1 MNMIALNTTTQLR
14 QAKRSTVKVKAPMAT
29 KSNIDVKPAASAKH
43 SDHQSGTAKRLVSTK
58 SLSREEWLQ
67 FRKQGIGS
75 SDAAAACGI
84 HPYLSM
90 LELWM
95 IKTGRMTSNI
105 DQSIEGYSP
114 LYWGNTL
121 EPMVAKYYQEH
132 TGNKVRRV
140 NAILQH
146 PDPDNHFML
155 ANLDYAITGSD
166 EVQILECKTAGEHG
180 VKLWRHGVPLYV
192 TCQVQHQLAVTGK
205 SAAHICVLLC
215 GHEAKI
221 YKVERDERL
230 IASITEHERL
240 FWQYVETDTPP
251 TPDHS
256 ESAARALKQLY
267 PKPEP
272 SSKVNLTD
280 DNGANKLFDKLLSYR
295 ASIQEIE
302 ERHDQVKHQ
311 LQTLIADN
319 EIAVFEKGAISW
331 KRSKDSTTL
340 DSKALLK
347 AKPELLKQFSKT
359 RQGSRR
365 FVILNDNQASTHS
378 TINKTIESIQYTQT
392 AHKAHL

>member
-1 MNMIALNTTTQLR
+1 MNMIALNNTTTQPR
-14 QAKRSTVKVKAPMAT
+14 VKRVTVKSKASIKARHNSAELPTTKIEGKTVK
-29 KSNIDVKPAASAKH
+29 SSAI
-43 SDHQSGTAKRLVSTK
+43 QSSTPKRLVNTK
-58 SLSREEWLQ
+58 SLSREEWLAV
-67 FRKQGIGS
+67 RKQGIGS

-95 IKTGRMTSNI
+95 IKTGRMESSI
-105 DQSIEGYSP
+105 DESLEGYSP

-146 PDPDNHFML
+146 PDPDKHFML
-155 ANLDYAITGSD
+155 ANLDYSVVGPDKI
-166 EVQILECKTAGEHG
+166 QILECKTAGEHG
-180 VKLWRHGVPLYV
+180 AKLWKHGVPLYV

-205 SAAHICVLLC
+205 TAAHICVLLC

-230 IASITEHERL
+230 IQSIMEHERL
-240 FWQYVETDTPP
+240 FWQYVQTDTPP

-267 PKPEP
+267 PNPKP
-272 SSKVNLTD
+272 SSKVDLRD
-280 DNGANKLFDKLLSYR
+280 DDGANKLFEQLLSYR
-295 ASIQEIE
+295 DYMQELE
-302 ERHDQVKHQ
+302 QRHDQVKHQ

-319 EIAVFEKGAISW
+319 EVAVFEKGAISW
-331 KRSKDSTTL
+331 KRSKDSVGL
-340 DSKALLK
+340 DSKAVIK
-347 AKPELLKQFSKT
+347 AYPELLAKFSKT

-365 FVILNDNQASTHS
+365 FVILN
-378 TINKTIESIQYTQT
+378 E
-392 AHKAHL
+392 

>member
-1 MNMIALNTTTQLR
+1 MNTIALNNSTTQQSASRNL
-14 QAKRSTVKVKAPMAT
+14 SVKVKPPAT
-29 KSNIDVKPAASAKH
+29 TGRPSPVN
-43 SDHQSGTAKRLVSTK
+43 QSTTAKRLVNTK
-58 SLSREEWLQ
+58 ALSHEDWLKV
-67 FRKQGIGS
+67 RKQGIGS
-75 SDAAAACGI
+75 SDAAACGI
-84 HPYLSM
+84 HPFLSM

-95 IKTGRMTSNI
+95 IKTGRLHSHLNDDI
-105 DQSIEGYSP
+105 DGYSP

-146 PDPDNHFML
+146 PDPDNYFML

-166 EVQILECKTAGEHG
+166 EVQILECKTTGEHG
-180 VKLWRHGVPLYV
+180 AKLWKKGVPLYV

-205 SAAHICVLLC
+205 QAAHICVLIC

-221 YKVERDERL
+221 FKVERDEQL
-230 IASITEHERL
+230 INSILWHERL

-267 PKPEP
+267 PTPKP
-272 SSKVNLTD
+272 SSKIDLSAD
-280 DNGANKLFDKLLSYR
+280 DGANKLFTKLLAQR
-295 ASIQEIE
+295 ASIDELQQQ
-302 ERHDQVKHQ
+302 HDQIKHQ
-311 LQTLIADN
+311 LQTLIKDH
-319 EIAVFEKGAISW
+319 EVAVFDQGAISW

-347 AKPELLKQFSKT
+347 AKPELLTQFSKT
-359 RQGSRR
+359 RPGSRR
-365 FVILNDNQASTHS
+365 FVILSDS
-378 TINKTIESIQYTQT
+378 
-392 AHKAHL
+392 

>member
-1 MNMIALNTTTQLR
+1 MNMIALTTNIQPR
-14 QAKRSTVKVKAPMAT
+14 QAKRATAKVKAKHRIEDMPT
-29 KSNIDVKPAASAKH
+29 LKVENKTVKPSASQAA
-43 SDHQSGTAKRLVSTK
+43 TAKRLVNTK
-58 SLSREEWLQ
+58 DLSHEDWLQ
-67 FRKQGIGS
+67 VRKQGIGS

-95 IKTGRMTSNI
+95 IKTGRMSSDIDASNNNG
-105 DQSIEGYSP
+105 IEGYSP

-146 PDPDNHFML
+146 PDPDKAFML
-155 ANLDYAITGSD
+155 ANLDYAITGCT
-166 EVQILECKTAGEHG
+166 EAQILECKTAGEHG
-180 VKLWRHGVPLYV
+180 AKLWKHGVPLYV

-205 SAAHICVLLC
+205 QAAHICVLLC

-230 IASITEHERL
+230 IASIMEHERL

-267 PKPEP
+267 PTAKP
-272 SSKVNLTD
+272 SSKVDLRD
-280 DNGANKLFDKLLSYR
+280 DDGANKLFEQLLSYR
-295 ASIQEIE
+295 DYMQELE
-302 ERHDQVKHQ
+302 QRHDKVKHQ
-311 LQTLIADN
+311 LQTLIA
-319 EIAVFEKGAISW
+319 EHEVAIFEKGAISW
-331 KRSKDSTTL
+331 KRSKDSVSL
-340 DSKALLK
+340 DSKAVIK
-347 AKPELLKQFSKT
+347 AHPELLAKFSKT

-365 FVILNDNQASTHS
+365 FVVLND
-378 TINKTIESIQYTQT
+378 
-392 AHKAHL
+392 

>member
-1 MNMIALNTTTQLR
+1 MNMIALNTTTQPR
-14 QAKRSTVKVKAPMAT
+14 IKRVNVKGKASRVAKPET
-29 KSNIDVKPAASAKH
+29 KDKPAELTLKQNETVGRPTQANTST
-43 SDHQSGTAKRLVSTK
+43 TAKRLVNTK
-58 SLSREEWLQ
+58 DLSREDWLQ

-95 IKTGRMTSNI
+95 IKTGRMSSDI
-105 DQSIEGYSP
+105 DESIEGYSP

-121 EPMVAKYYQEH
+121 EPMVAKFYQEH

-146 PDPDNHFML
+146 PDPDKHFML
-155 ANLDYAITGSD
+155 ANLDYAITGSN

-180 VKLWRHGVPLYV
+180 AKLWKHGVPLYV

-205 SAAHICVLLC
+205 TAAHICVLLC

-230 IASITEHERL
+230 IQSIMEHERL

-267 PKPEP
+267 PAPRP
-272 SSKVNLTD
+272 SSKVDLTD
-280 DNGANKLFDKLLSYR
+280 DDGANRLFEQLLSYR
-295 ASIQEIE
+295 DYMKELE

-311 LQTLIADN
+311 LQSLIQDN

-331 KRSKDSTTL
+331 KRSKDSVGL
-340 DSKALLK
+340 DSKALIK
-347 AKPELLKQFSKT
+347 AHPELLSQFSKT

-365 FVILNDNQASTHS
+365 FVILNDN
-378 TINKTIESIQYTQT
+378 
-392 AHKAHL
+392 

>member
-1 MNMIALNTTTQLR
+1 MNMIALNNTTTTQPRL
-14 QAKRSTVKVKAPMAT
+14 KRATVKSKTPLNARHNSEALPKPKVGNKP
-29 KSNIDVKPAASAKH
+29 VKPAAT
-43 SDHQSGTAKRLVSTK
+43 QSSTPKRLVNTK
-58 SLSREEWLQ
+58 DLSREDWLQ

-84 HPYLSM
+84 HPFLSM

-95 IKTGRMTSNI
+95 IKTGRLESSVDESI
-105 DQSIEGYSP
+105 DGYAP

-140 NAILQH
+140 NAVLQH

-155 ANLDYAITGSD
+155 ANLDYAVVGSD

-180 VKLWRHGVPLYV
+180 AKLWKDGVPLYV

-205 SAAHICVLLC
+205 TAAHICVLLC

-221 YKVERDERL
+221 FKVERDERL
-230 IASITEHERL
+230 IESIMEHERL
-240 FWQYVETDTPP
+240 FWQYVATDTPP

-267 PKPEP
+267 PNPKP
-272 SSKVNLTD
+272 SSKVDLTND
-280 DNGANKLFDKLLSYR
+280 DGANKLFEQLLSYR
-295 ASIQEIE
+295 DYMQELE
-302 ERHDQVKHQ
+302 QRHDQIKHQ

-319 EIAVFEKGAISW
+319 EVAVFEKGAISW
-331 KRSKDSTTL
+331 KRSKDSVSL
-340 DSKALLK
+340 DSKAVIK
-347 AKPELLKQFSKT
+347 AHPELLTKFSKT

-365 FVILNDNQASTHS
+365 FVVLND
-378 TINKTIESIQYTQT
+378 
-392 AHKAHL
+392 

>member
-1 MNMIALNTTTQLR
+1 MNLIALNNTTTTQLKP
-14 QAKRSTVKVKAPMAT
+14 KRSTMTGKASRTAKPKT
-29 KSNIDVKPAASAKH
+29 KAKSAEVALKQNKTVDKPVQAKT
-43 SDHQSGTAKRLVSTK
+43 STIAKRLVNTK
-58 SLSREEWLQ
+58 DLSREDWLQ
-67 FRKQGIGS
+67 VRRQGIGS

-95 IKTGRMTSNI
+95 IKTGRMSSNI
-105 DQSIEGYSP
+105 DASSNNGIDGYSP

-140 NAILQH
+140 NAVLQH
-146 PDPDNHFML
+146 PNPDKAFML
-155 ANLDYAITGSD
+155 ANLDYAITGND

-180 VKLWRHGVPLYV
+180 AKLWRDGVPLYV

-205 SAAHICVLLC
+205 QAAHICVLLC

-230 IASITEHERL
+230 IESIMEHERL

-267 PKPEP
+267 PTPKP
-272 SSKVNLTD
+272 SSKVDLRGD
-280 DNGANKLFDKLLSYR
+280 DGANKLFEQLLRYR
-295 ASIQEIE
+295 ASMEDIE
-302 ERHDQVKHQ
+302 QHHDQVKHQ

-319 EIAVFEKGAISW
+319 EVAVFDKGAISW
-331 KRSKDSTTL
+331 KRSKDSVGL
-340 DSKALLK
+340 DSKAVIK
-347 AKPELLKQFSKT
+347 AYPELLKQFSKT
-359 RQGSRR
+359 KQGSRR
-365 FVILNDNQASTHS
+365 FVVLNN
-378 TINKTIESIQYTQT
+378 
-392 AHKAHL
+392 

>member
-1 MNMIALNTTTQLR
+1 MNTIALNHIAQLR
-14 QAKRSTVKVKAPMAT
+14 QTKRATVKVKTPINT
-29 KSNIDVKPAASAKH
+29 T
-43 SDHQSGTAKRLVSTK
+43 QLTTAKRLVNTK
-58 SLSREEWLQ
+58 NLSHEKWLQ
-67 FRKQGIGS
+67 VRKQGIGS

-95 IKTGRMTSNI
+95 IKTGRLHSHLDDDI
-105 DQSIEGYSP
+105 DGYSP

-146 PDPDNHFML
+146 PDPDNRFML
-155 ANLDYAITGSD
+155 ANLDYAITGND

-180 VKLWRHGVPLYV
+180 AKLWKHGVPLYV

-205 SAAHICVLLC
+205 QAAHICVLIC

-221 YKVERDERL
+221 FKVERDERL
-230 IASITEHERL
+230 IASIIEHERL

-256 ESAARALKQLY
+256 ESAARALKLLY
-267 PKPEP
+267 PTPKS
-272 SSKVNLTD
+272 SSKVDLRED
-280 DNGANKLFDKLLSYR
+280 DGANKLFEQLLSYR
-295 ASIQEIE
+295 DYMQELE

-311 LQTLIADN
+311 LQSLIQDN

-331 KRSKDSTTL
+331 KRSKDSISL
-340 DSKALLK
+340 DSKALTK
-347 AKPELLKQFSKT
+347 AHPELLEQFSKT

-365 FVILNDNQASTHS
+365 FVILNDN
-378 TINKTIESIQYTQT
+378 
-392 AHKAHL
+392 

>member
-1 MNMIALNTTTQLR
+1 MNMIALNNTTTQPRL
-14 QAKRSTVKVKAPMAT
+14 KRATVKNKVPLNARHNNEDKPKSKVDNKA
-29 KSNIDVKPAASAKH
+29 VKPSAN
-43 SDHQSGTAKRLVSTK
+43 QSITAKRLVNTK
-58 SLSREEWLQ
+58 NLSREDWLQ

-95 IKTGRMTSNI
+95 IKTGRMSSDIDESNNNGI
-105 DQSIEGYSP
+105 DGYSP

-146 PDPDNHFML
+146 PDPDKHFML

-180 VKLWRHGVPLYV
+180 AKLWKHGVPIYV

-205 SAAHICVLLC
+205 TAAHICVLLC

-230 IASITEHERL
+230 IASIIEHERL
-240 FWQYVETDTPP
+240 FWQYVEADTPP

-267 PKPEP
+267 PTPEL
-272 SSKVNLTD
+272 SSKVDLRED
-280 DNGANKLFDKLLSYR
+280 DGANKLFEQLLSYR
-295 ASIQEIE
+295 DYMQELE
-302 ERHDQVKHQ
+302 QRHDQVKHQ
-311 LQTLIADN
+311 LQSLIQDN
-319 EIAVFEKGAISW
+319 EVAVFEKGAISW
-331 KRSKDSTTL
+331 KRSKDSIGL
-340 DSKALLK
+340 DSKAVLK
-347 AKPELLKQFSKT
+347 AHPELLANFSKT

-365 FVILNDNQASTHS
+365 FVILNDG
-378 TINKTIESIQYTQT
+378 
-392 AHKAHL
+392 

>member
-1 MNMIALNTTTQLR
+1 MNMIALNNTTIIQPR
-14 QAKRSTVKVKAPMAT
+14 AKRVTVKSKASIKARHNSEELPKPKIEGKTVK
-29 KSNIDVKPAASAKH
+29 SSAI
-43 SDHQSGTAKRLVSTK
+43 QSSTPKRLVNTK
-58 SLSREEWLQ
+58 NLSREDWLQ

-95 IKTGRMTSNI
+95 IKTGRMSSDIDASNNNG
-105 DQSIEGYSP
+105 IEGYSP

-146 PDPDNHFML
+146 PDSDKHFML
-155 ANLDYAITGSD
+155 ANLDYSVVGSD

-180 VKLWRHGVPLYV
+180 AKLWKHGVPLYV

-205 SAAHICVLLC
+205 TAAHICVLLC
-215 GHEAKI
+215 GHEAKV

-230 IASITEHERL
+230 IESIIEHERL

-256 ESAARALKQLY
+256 ESAARALKLLY
-267 PKPEP
+267 PTPEP
-272 SSKVNLTD
+272 SSKIDLTD
-280 DNGANKLFDKLLSYR
+280 DDGANKLFEQLLSYR
-295 ASIQEIE
+295 DYMQELE
-302 ERHDQVKHQ
+302 QRHDQVKHQ
-311 LQTLIADN
+311 LQSLIQDN
-319 EIAVFEKGAISW
+319 EIAVFSMGAISW
-331 KRSKDSTTL
+331 KRSKDSISL
-340 DSKALLK
+340 DSKAVIK
-347 AKPELLKQFSKT
+347 AHPELLSQFSKT

-365 FVILNDNQASTHS
+365 FVILNDN
-378 TINKTIESIQYTQT
+378 
-392 AHKAHL
+392 

>member
-1 MNMIALNTTTQLR
+1 MNMIALNNTNTTQPRL
-14 QAKRSTVKVKAPMAT
+14 KRATVKSKSSLSARHNSEELPKPKVEGKTVKSSA
-29 KSNIDVKPAASAKH
+29 NQAS
-43 SDHQSGTAKRLVSTK
+43 TAKRLVNTK
-58 SLSREEWLQ
+58 TLSREDWLQ

-95 IKTGRMTSNI
+95 IKTGRMESSI
-105 DQSIEGYSP
+105 DESIEGYSP

-146 PDPDNHFML
+146 PDPDKQFML

-180 VKLWRHGVPLYV
+180 AKLWKHGVPLYV

-205 SAAHICVLLC
+205 TAAHICVLLC

-230 IASITEHERL
+230 IESIMEHERL
-240 FWQYVETDTPP
+240 FWLYVATDTPP

-267 PKPEP
+267 PNPKP
-272 SSKVNLTD
+272 SSKVDLTD
-280 DNGANKLFDKLLSYR
+280 DDGANKLFEQLLSYR
-295 ASIQEIE
+295 DYMQELE
-302 ERHDQVKHQ
+302 QRHDQVKHQ
-311 LQTLIADN
+311 LQSLIQDN
-319 EIAVFEKGAISW
+319 EVAVFSMGAISW
-331 KRSKDSTTL
+331 KRSKDSVGL
-340 DSKALLK
+340 DSKAVIK
-347 AKPELLKQFSKT
+347 AHPELLAKFSKT

-365 FVILNDNQASTHS
+365 FVVLND
-378 TINKTIESIQYTQT
+378 
-392 AHKAHL
+392 

>member
-1 MNMIALNTTTQLR
+1 MNMIALNNTTTTQPRL
-14 QAKRSTVKVKAPMAT
+14 KRATVKGKVPLNARQNSEEVPKPKVEN
-29 KSNIDVKPAASAKH
+29 KSVKPSANQVI
-43 SDHQSGTAKRLVSTK
+43 SAKRLVNTK
-58 SLSREEWLQ
+58 NLSREDWLQ

-84 HPYLSM
+84 HPFLSM

-95 IKTGRMTSNI
+95 IKTGRMASNI
-105 DQSIEGYSP
+105 DEGADGYAP

-140 NAILQH
+140 NAILKH
-146 PDPDNHFML
+146 PEQRFML

-180 VKLWRHGVPLYV
+180 AKLWKHGVPLYV

-205 SAAHICVLLC
+205 QAAHICVLLC

-230 IASITEHERL
+230 IESIIEHERL

-256 ESAARALKQLY
+256 ESAARALKHLY
-267 PKPEP
+267 PAPKP
-272 SSKVNLTD
+272 SSKVDLRD
-280 DNGANKLFDKLLSYR
+280 DDGANKLFEQLLSYR
-295 ASIQEIE
+295 DYMQELE
-302 ERHDQVKHQ
+302 QRHDQVKHQ
-311 LQTLIADN
+311 LQSLIQDN
-319 EIAVFEKGAISW
+319 EVAVFEKGAISW
-331 KRSKDSTTL
+331 KRSKDSVGL
-340 DSKALLK
+340 DSKAVIK
-347 AKPELLKQFSKT
+347 VHPELLAKFSKT
-359 RQGSRR
+359 KQGSRR
-365 FVILNDNQASTHS
+365 FVVLND
-378 TINKTIESIQYTQT
+378 
-392 AHKAHL
+392 

>member
-1 MNMIALNTTTQLR
+1 MNMIALNNTNTTQPRL
-14 QAKRSTVKVKAPMAT
+14 KRATVKGKVPLNARYNSVELPKPKAENKP
-29 KSNIDVKPAASAKH
+29 VKPSAN
-43 SDHQSGTAKRLVSTK
+43 QSSTAKRLVNTK
-58 SLSREEWLQ
+58 NLSHDKWLEV
-67 FRKQGIGS
+67 RKQGIGS

-84 HPYLSM
+84 HPFLSM

-95 IKTGRMTSNI
+95 IKTGRMASNI
-105 DQSIEGYSP
+105 DASNNNGIDGYSP

-121 EPMVAKYYQEH
+121 EPMVAKYYQKH

-166 EVQILECKTAGEHG
+166 EVQILECKTTGEHG
-180 VKLWRHGVPLYV
+180 AKLWKHGVPLYV

-205 SAAHICVLLC
+205 TAAHICVLLC

-230 IASITEHERL
+230 IESIMEHERL
-240 FWQYVETDTPP
+240 FWQYVQTDTPP

-272 SSKVNLTD
+272 NSKIDFKND
-280 DNGANKLFDKLLSYR
+280 GGANKLFEQLLSYR
-295 ASIQEIE
+295 DYMQELE
-302 ERHDQVKHQ
+302 QRHDQVKHQ
-311 LQTLIADN
+311 LQSLIKDHEVAIFD
-319 EIAVFEKGAISW
+319 KGAISW
-331 KRSKDSTTL
+331 KRSKDSVSL
-340 DSKALLK
+340 DTKAVIK
-347 AKPELLKQFSKT
+347 AHPELLTQFSKT

-365 FVILNDNQASTHS
+365 FVVLND
-378 TINKTIESIQYTQT
+378 
-392 AHKAHL
+392 

>member
-1 MNMIALNTTTQLR
+1 LAKPSTNQL
-14 QAKRSTVKVKAPMAT
+14 T
-29 KSNIDVKPAASAKH
+29 
-43 SDHQSGTAKRLVSTK
+43 TAKRLVNTK
-58 SLSREEWLQ
+58 DLSHEKWLEV
-67 FRKQGIGS
+67 RKQGIGS

-95 IKTGRMTSNI
+95 IKNGRLHSHLNDDI
-105 DQSIEGYSP
+105 DGYSP

-121 EPMVAKYYQEH
+121 EPMVAKYYQQH

-155 ANLDYAITGSD
+155 ANLDYAITGND

-180 VKLWRHGVPLYV
+180 AKLWKHGVPLYV

-205 SAAHICVLLC
+205 QAAHICVLLY

-221 YKVERDERL
+221 YKVERDEQL
-230 IASITEHERL
+230 IASITEQERL

-256 ESAARALKQLY
+256 ESAARALKLLY
-267 PKPEP
+267 PTPKP
-272 SSKVNLTD
+272 SSKVDLRD
-280 DNGANKLFDKLLSYR
+280 DDGANKLFNKLLGYR
-295 ASIQEIE
+295 DAIQEAE
-302 ERHDQVKHQ
+302 QRHDQVKHQ

-319 EIAVFEKGAISW
+319 EVAVFEKGAISW
-331 KRSKDSTTL
+331 KRSKDSIGL
-340 DSKALLK
+340 DSNAVIKAH
-347 AKPELLKQFSKT
+347 PELLVKFSKT
-359 RQGSRR
+359 KQGSRR
-365 FVILNDNQASTHS
+365 FVVLND
-378 TINKTIESIQYTQT
+378 
-392 AHKAHL
+392 

>member
-1 MNMIALNTTTQLR
+1 MNLIALNTTTQPR
-14 QAKRSTVKVKAPMAT
+14 HTKRTTVKVKTPIKT
-29 KSNIDVKPAASAKH
+29 KHGIEDMPKSKLESKPVKPSA
-43 SDHQSGTAKRLVSTK
+43 HQSSTAKRLVNTK
-58 SLSREEWLQ
+58 DLSREDWLQ

-105 DQSIEGYSP
+105 DESIEGYSP

-140 NAILQH
+140 NAVLQH
-146 PDPDNHFML
+146 SDPDNPFML
-155 ANLDYAITGSD
+155 ANLDYAITGND

-180 VKLWRHGVPLYV
+180 AKLWKNGVPLYV

-205 SAAHICVLLC
+205 TAAHICVLLC

-221 YKVERDERL
+221 YKVERDECL
-230 IASITEHERL
+230 IESIIEHERL
-240 FWQYVETDTPP
+240 FWQYVATDTPP

-256 ESAARALKQLY
+256 ESAARALKLLY
-267 PKPEP
+267 PAPKP
-272 SSKVNLTD
+272 SSKVDLRED
-280 DNGANKLFDKLLSYR
+280 DGANRLFEKLLSYR
-295 ASIQEIE
+295 NSIADLEQQ
-302 ERHDQVKHQ
+302 HDQVKHQ
-311 LQTLIADN
+311 LQSLIQDN

-331 KRSKDSTTL
+331 KRSKDSVGL
-340 DSKALLK
+340 DSKAVIK
-347 AKPELLKQFSKT
+347 AHPELLVTFSKT

-365 FVILNDNQASTHS
+365 FVILND
-378 TINKTIESIQYTQT
+378 
-392 AHKAHL
+392 

>member
-1 MNMIALNTTTQLR
+1 MNTIALNHITKLR
-14 QAKRSTVKVKAPMAT
+14 QAKRATVKVKAPIT
-29 KSNIDVKPAASAKH
+29 ST
-43 SDHQSGTAKRLVSTK
+43 QSTTAKRLVNTK
-58 SLSREEWLQ
+58 NLSHEKWLEV
-67 FRKQGIGS
+67 RKQGIGS

-95 IKTGRMTSNI
+95 IKTGRLHSHLDDDI
-105 DQSIEGYSP
+105 DGYSP

-146 PDPDNHFML
+146 PDPNNHFML

-180 VKLWRHGVPLYV
+180 AKLWKHGVPLYV

-205 SAAHICVLLC
+205 HAAHICVLLC

-221 YKVERDERL
+221 FKVERDEQL
-230 IASITEHERL
+230 IASIIEHECQ
-240 FWQYVETDTPP
+240 FWQYVQTDTPP

-267 PKPEP
+267 PTPKP
-272 SSKVNLTD
+272 SSKVDLRED
-280 DNGANKLFDKLLSYR
+280 DGANKLFEQLLSYR
-295 ASIQEIE
+295 DYMQELE
-302 ERHDQVKHQ
+302 QRHDQVKHQ
-311 LQTLIADN
+311 LQSLIADN
-319 EIAVFEKGAISW
+319 EIAVFNQGAISW
-331 KRSKDSTTL
+331 KRSNDSVGL
-340 DSKALLK
+340 DSKAVIK
-347 AKPELLKQFSKT
+347 AHPELLAKFSKT
-359 RQGSRR
+359 KQGSRR
-365 FVILNDNQASTHS
+365 FVILSD
-378 TINKTIESIQYTQT
+378 
-392 AHKAHL
+392 

>member
-1 MNMIALNTTTQLR
+1 MIALNTTTQPR
-14 QAKRSTVKVKAPMAT
+14 VKRATVKGKASRTAKPET
-29 KSNIDVKPAASAKH
+29 KGKPAELTLKQNEAVGRPTQANTST
-43 SDHQSGTAKRLVSTK
+43 TAKRLINTK
-58 SLSREEWLQ
+58 SLSREEWLAV
-67 FRKQGIGS
+67 RKQGIGS

-95 IKTGRMTSNI
+95 IKTGRMESSI
-105 DQSIEGYSP
+105 DESIEGYSP

-132 TGNKVRRV
+132 TGNKVRRI

-155 ANLDYAITGSD
+155 ANLDYSVVGSD

-180 VKLWRHGVPLYV
+180 AKLWKHGVPLYV
-192 TCQVQHQLAVTGK
+192 TCQVQHQLAVTSK
-205 SAAHICVLLC
+205 TAAHICVLLC

-230 IASITEHERL
+230 IESIMEHERL

-251 TPDHS
+251 IPDHS

-272 SSKVNLTD
+272 NSKIDFKD
-280 DNGANKLFDKLLSYR
+280 DTGANKLFEQLLSYR
-295 ASIQEIE
+295 DYMQELE
-302 ERHDQVKHQ
+302 QRHDQVKHQ
-311 LQTLIADN
+311 LQSLIKDH
-319 EIAVFEKGAISW
+319 EVAVFDKGAISW
-331 KRSKDSTTL
+331 KRSKDSVSL
-340 DSKALLK
+340 DTKAVIK
-347 AKPELLKQFSKT
+347 THPELLTQFSKT

-365 FVILNDNQASTHS
+365 FVVLND
-378 TINKTIESIQYTQT
+378 
-392 AHKAHL
+392 

>member
-1 MNMIALNTTTQLR
+1 MNMVALNNTTTTQLR
-14 QAKRSTVKVKAPMAT
+14 PKSSTITGKASRTAKSKI
-29 KSNIDVKPAASAKH
+29 KSKLVEVTLKQNEVISKPAPPKTSI
-43 SDHQSGTAKRLVSTK
+43 TAKRLVNTK
-58 SLSREEWLQ
+58 SLSREDWLQ

-95 IKTGRMTSNI
+95 IKTGRMASNI
-105 DQSIEGYSP
+105 DESIEGYSP

-121 EPMVAKYYQEH
+121 EPMVAKFYQEH

-146 PDPDNHFML
+146 PDPDKAFML
-155 ANLDYAITGSD
+155 ANLDYAITGND

-180 VKLWRHGVPLYV
+180 AKLWKHGVPLYV

-205 SAAHICVLLC
+205 AAAHICVLLC

-221 YKVERDERL
+221 YKVERDEHL
-230 IASITEHERL
+230 IDSIMEHERL

-256 ESAARALKQLY
+256 ESAAKALKQLY
-267 PKPEP
+267 PTAKP
-272 SSKVNLTD
+272 SSKVDLTD
-280 DNGANKLFDKLLSYR
+280 DDGANKLFEQLLSYR
-295 ASIQEIE
+295 DYMQELE

-311 LQTLIADN
+311 LQMLIADN
-319 EIAVFEKGAISW
+319 EVAVFEKGAISW
-331 KRSKDSTTL
+331 KRSKDSIGL
-340 DSKALLK
+340 DSKAVIK
-347 AKPELLKQFSKT
+347 VHPELLAKFSKT
-359 RQGSRR
+359 KQGSRR
-365 FVILNDNQASTHS
+365 FVVLSD
-378 TINKTIESIQYTQT
+378 
-392 AHKAHL
+392 

>member
-1 MNMIALNTTTQLR
+1 METIALNNTAQTRRRKRLTVR
-14 QAKRSTVKVKAPMAT
+14 AK
-29 KSNIDVKPAASAKH
+29 DVKPATPAGQVNTKTAKPNL
-43 SDHQSGTAKRLVSTK
+43 DNDTAQKDKTVKTTAKRLISTK
-58 SLSREEWLQ
+58 HLSHDKWLEV
-67 FRKQGIGS
+67 RKQGIGS

-95 IKTGRMTSNI
+95 IKTGRMESNL
-105 DQSIEGYSP
+105 DESIEGYSP

-146 PDPDNHFML
+146 PDPEQHFML

-180 VKLWRHGVPLYV
+180 AKLWKHGVPLYV

-205 SAAHICVLLC
+205 QAAHICVLLC

-221 YKVERDERL
+221 YKVKRDERL
-230 IASITEHERL
+230 IASIMEHERL

-272 SSKVNLTD
+272 TSKID
-280 DNGANKLFDKLLSYR
+280 FSEDAGANKLFTKLLSHR
-295 ASIQEIE
+295 DSMSELQEQ
-302 ERHDQVKHQ
+302 HDQIKHQ
-311 LQTLIADN
+311 LQSLIKDN
-319 EIAVFEKGAISW
+319 EVAVFDQGTISW
-331 KRSKDSTTL
+331 KRSKDSVSL
-340 DSKALLK
+340 DSKAVTK
-347 AKPELLKQFSKT
+347 AHTELMDKFSKT

-365 FVILNDNQASTHS
+365 FVILNDN
-378 TINKTIESIQYTQT
+378 
-392 AHKAHL
+392 

>member
-1 MNMIALNTTTQLR
+1 MNMIALNNTTITHPRL
-14 QAKRSTVKVKAPMAT
+14 KRATVKS
-29 KSNIDVKPAASAKH
+29 KSSLNARQNSEALPKSKVENKPIKPSASQVI
-43 SDHQSGTAKRLVSTK
+43 SAKRLVNTK
-58 SLSREEWLQ
+58 NLSREDWLQ

-95 IKTGRMTSNI
+95 IKTGRMSSDI
-105 DQSIEGYSP
+105 DESIEGYSP

-155 ANLDYAITGSD
+155 ANLDYAITGCT
-166 EVQILECKTAGEHG
+166 EAQILECKTAGEHG
-180 VKLWRHGVPLYV
+180 AKLWKHGVPLYV

-205 SAAHICVLLC
+205 TAAHICVLLC

-230 IASITEHERL
+230 IASIMEHERL
-240 FWQYVETDTPP
+240 FWQYVATDTPP

-256 ESAARALKQLY
+256 ESAARALKLLY
-267 PKPEP
+267 PTPEP
-272 SSKVNLTD
+272 SSKVDLRED
-280 DNGANKLFDKLLSYR
+280 DGANKLFEQLLSYR
-295 ASIQEIE
+295 DYMQELE
-302 ERHDQVKHQ
+302 QRHDQVKHQ
-311 LQTLIADN
+311 LQTLIADH
-319 EIAVFEKGAISW
+319 EVAVFEKGAISW
-331 KRSKDSTTL
+331 KRSKDSVSL
-340 DSKALLK
+340 DSKAVIK
-347 AKPELLKQFSKT
+347 AHPELLTKFSKT

-365 FVILNDNQASTHS
+365 FVVLND
-378 TINKTIESIQYTQT
+378 
-392 AHKAHL
+392 

>member
-1 MNMIALNTTTQLR
+1 MNTIALNHIAQLK
-14 QAKRSTVKVKAPMAT
+14 QTKRATVKVKAPITTA
-29 KSNIDVKPAASAKH
+29 
-43 SDHQSGTAKRLVSTK
+43 QSTTAKRLVNTK
-58 SLSREEWLQ
+58 DLSREDWLQ

-95 IKTGRMTSNI
+95 IKTGRMESSI
-105 DQSIEGYSP
+105 DESIEGYSP

-140 NAILQH
+140 NAVLQH

-155 ANLDYAITGSD
+155 ANLDYAVVGSD
-166 EVQILECKTAGEHG
+166 KIQILECKTAGEHG
-180 VKLWRHGVPLYV
+180 AKLWKHGVPLYV

-205 SAAHICVLLC
+205 TAAHICVLLC

-230 IASITEHERL
+230 IESIIEQERL
-240 FWQYVETDTPP
+240 FWQYVATDTPP

-267 PKPEP
+267 PNPKP
-272 SSKVNLTD
+272 SSKVDLRD
-280 DNGANKLFDKLLSYR
+280 DDGANKLFEQLLSYR
-295 ASIQEIE
+295 DYMQELE
-302 ERHDQVKHQ
+302 QRHDQVKHQ

-319 EIAVFEKGAISW
+319 EVAVFEKGAISW
-331 KRSKDSTTL
+331 KRSKDSVGL
-340 DSKALLK
+340 DSKAVIK
-347 AKPELLKQFSKT
+347 AYPELLAKFSKT

-365 FVILNDNQASTHS
+365 FVILN
-378 TINKTIESIQYTQT
+378 E
-392 AHKAHL
+392 

>member
-1 MNMIALNTTTQLR
+1 MNMIALNNTNTTQPRL
-14 QAKRSTVKVKAPMAT
+14 KRTTVKGKASRTAKPET
-29 KSNIDVKPAASAKH
+29 KGKPAELTLKQNEAVGRPTQANTST
-43 SDHQSGTAKRLVSTK
+43 TAKRLINTK
-58 SLSREEWLQ
+58 SLSREEWLAV
-67 FRKQGIGS
+67 RKQGIGS

-95 IKTGRMTSNI
+95 IKTGRMESSI
-105 DQSIEGYSP
+105 DESIEGYSP

-132 TGNKVRRV
+132 TGNKVRRI

-146 PDPDNHFML
+146 PYPDNHFML
-155 ANLDYAITGSD
+155 ANLDYSVVGSD
-166 EVQILECKTAGEHG
+166 EVQILECKTTGEHG
-180 VKLWRHGVPLYV
+180 AKLWKHGVPLYV

-205 SAAHICVLLC
+205 TAAHICVLLC

-230 IASITEHERL
+230 IESIMEHERL
-240 FWQYVETDTPP
+240 FWQYLQTDTPP

-272 SSKVNLTD
+272 NSKIDFKNDT
-280 DNGANKLFDKLLSYR
+280 GANKLFEQLLSYR
-295 ASIQEIE
+295 DYMQELE
-302 ERHDQVKHQ
+302 QRHDQVKHQ
-311 LQTLIADN
+311 LQSLIKDH
-319 EIAVFEKGAISW
+319 EVAVFDKGAISW
-331 KRSKDSTTL
+331 KRSKDSVSL
-340 DSKALLK
+340 DTKAVIK
-347 AKPELLKQFSKT
+347 AHPELLTQFSKT

-365 FVILNDNQASTHS
+365 FVVLND
-378 TINKTIESIQYTQT
+378 
-392 AHKAHL
+392 

>member
-1 MNMIALNTTTQLR
+1 MNMIALNNTTTQPR
-14 QAKRSTVKVKAPMAT
+14 VKRATVKGKASRTAKPET
-29 KSNIDVKPAASAKH
+29 KGKPAELTLKQNEAVGRPTQANTST
-43 SDHQSGTAKRLVSTK
+43 TAKRLVNTK

-95 IKTGRMTSNI
+95 IKTGRMSSNI

-146 PDPDNHFML
+146 PNPGKAFML

-166 EVQILECKTAGEHG
+166 EVQVLECKTAGEHG
-180 VKLWRHGVPLYV
+180 AKLWKHGVPLYV

-205 SAAHICVLLC
+205 QAAHICVLLC

-221 YKVERDERL
+221 YKVERDEKL
-230 IASITEHERL
+230 IASIIEHERL
-240 FWQYVETDTPP
+240 FWQYVQTDTPP

-267 PKPEP
+267 PNPEP
-272 SSKVNLTD
+272 SSKVDLTD
-280 DNGANKLFDKLLSYR
+280 DDGANKLFEQLLSYR
-295 ASIQEIE
+295 DYMQELE
-302 ERHDQVKHQ
+302 QRHDKVKHQ
-311 LQTLIADN
+311 LQTLIADH
-319 EIAVFEKGAISW
+319 EVAIFEKGAISW
-331 KRSKDSTTL
+331 KRSKDSVSL
-340 DSKALLK
+340 DSKAVIK
-347 AKPELLKQFSKT
+347 AHPELLTNFSKT

-365 FVILNDNQASTHS
+365 FVILND
-378 TINKTIESIQYTQT
+378 
-392 AHKAHL
+392 